1 MTTTKTAT
9 HAHTPGP
16 WRHNPQTGRVIL
28 NGSAVY
34 TIRDRTADLDA
45 LPRFNPADVQLMA
58 AAPELLAALRD
69 LAGRL
74 EMVAADIR
82 GGLLKGAFPGDYA
95 AGLQRC
101 AARAAAAIESATRPL
116 RRWSVTALVA
126 EWNPVTGD
134 YDEIDLDHEPRAYD
148 AAEAEYLAR
157 DAWSDHGHNPDRVKV
172 RPLD

>member
-16 WRHNPQTGRVIL
+16 WRHNPQNGRVIL

-58 AAPELLAALRD
+58 AAPELLAALRAAVQLLD
-69 LAGRL
+69 RVHAVHALQFSVDTARDLSAAWLAG
-74 EMVAADIR
+74 
-82 GGLLKGAFPGDYA
+82 
-95 AGLQRC
+95 QR
-101 AARAAAAIESATRPL
+101 AIQSATRPL

-126 EWNPVTGD
+126 EWNPATGD

-148 AAEAEYLAR
+148 AEEAEDLAR